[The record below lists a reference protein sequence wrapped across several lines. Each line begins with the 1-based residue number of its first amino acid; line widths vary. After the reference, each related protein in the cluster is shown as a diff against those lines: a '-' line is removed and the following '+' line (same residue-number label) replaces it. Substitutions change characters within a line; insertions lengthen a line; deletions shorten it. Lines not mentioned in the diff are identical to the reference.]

1 MGGSAGYSGVALSV
15 AGDVGPVKIGRNLIG
30 GSVTGAAYTL
40 GGRLR
45 RERRKYRERQHR
57 RLHLCRL
64 GHEHGHVAQ
73 AASIR
78 AGDDL
83 GAVIVRGSLHGNATS
98 PIILSARGEA
108 TPTPTRD
115 LAIKSV
121 SIGGRV
127 ASALILGG
135 YSTGVS
141 AADTTTAFVNNDAQ
155 IGPVTVGRDW
165 LASSLVAGIL
175 DAGNNGFGNAGDTP
189 DGAGAIS
196 RIASIVSA
204 ESSPAAATAATTS
217 ASPPSPSA
225 ASSRS
230 TSPPHSTL
238 QRTSSRSLR
247 SPRT

>member
-1 MGGSAGYSGVALSV
+1 VAGYIESDEGIASV
-15 AGDVGPVKIGRNLIG
+15 NIG
-30 GSVTGAAYTL
+30 GSIFAGWDTSTGTL
-40 GGRLR
+40 QRS
-45 RERRKYRERQHR
+45 
-57 RLHLCRL
+57 
-64 GHEHGHVAQ
+64 
-73 AASIR
+73 ASIR

-83 GAVIVRGSLHGNATS
+83 GAVVVKGSLHGNATS

-108 TPTPTRD
+108 TPTLTRD

-135 YSTGVS
+135 YSTAVS

-196 RIASIVSA
+196 RIASIILGGVVAGS
-204 ESSPAAATAATTS
+204 ATAGDHFGFTAVTIGSFKSLNFT
-217 ASPPSPSA
+217 APLNAAKNLIALSPITA
-225 ASSRS
+225 DVNIREA
-230 TSPPHSTL
+230 
-238 QRTSSRSLR
+238 
-247 SPRT
+247 